1 MNLNAMNT
9 SAHHEQPRRQG
20 IFSRFLEQA
29 GSLTV
34 FSLRFIPSV
43 FVPPYE
49 LGEVRRHL
57 DDLGSKSIPLAGIT
71 GFIVGL
77 IIAMQTRPTLFRFG
91 ADAFLPA
98 MVAISFVRELGPV
111 ITALIVAGRVS
122 SGIGAELGSMRVTE
136 QIEAIEVSGIDP
148 YKFLV
153 VTRVLACVL
162 LQPLLTAIVNAIG
175 LFGSY
180 VAVALESSMSWQ
192 LYWDSVV
199 QSLTFADLIPGL
211 AKTAIFGFIIGI
223 VGCHQGFHAEGGTVG
238 VGRASTTAVVLSSM
252 LIIFTDMILVK
263 LTVWIWP

>member
-1 MNLNAMNT
+1 MDSDLPAVT
-9 SAHHEQPRRQG
+9 GGTTRFRSIRG
-20 IFSRFLEQA
+20 FLERA

-34 FSLRFIPSV
+34 FGARFFANV
-43 FVPPYE
+43 FVPPFE

-57 DDLGSKSIPLAGIT
+57 DELGSRSLPLVGIT

-77 IIAMQTRPTLFRFG
+77 ILSMQTRPTLFRFG
-91 ADAFLPA
+91 ADSFLPA

-122 SGIGAELGSMRVTE
+122 SGIGAELASMRVTE
-136 QIEAIEVSGIDP
+136 QIDAMEVSGINP
-148 YKFLV
+148 FKFLV
-153 VTRVLACVL
+153 VTRVLACII
-162 LQPLLTAIVNAIG
+162 LQPLLTAIVNGVG

-180 VAVALESSMSWQ
+180 IAVAIESSMSWT

-211 AKTAIFGFIIGI
+211 AKTAVFGFIIGI
-223 VGCHQGFHAEGGTVG
+223 VGCHQGYTAEGGTVG

-252 LIIFTDMILVK
+252 LIIFVDMVLVK
-263 LTVWIWP
+263 LTVLIWP

>member
-1 MNLNAMNT
+1 MT
-9 SAHHEQPRRQG
+9 ESFDGERPRKQG
-20 IFSRFLEQA
+20 VLSRFFEQA
-29 GSLTV
+29 GSLAV
-34 FSLRFIPSV
+34 FSLRFIPNV
-43 FVPPYE
+43 FSPPYE
-49 LGEVRRHL
+49 FAEVRRHL
-57 DDLGSKSIPLAGIT
+57 DDLGSKSLPLAGIT

-153 VTRVLACVL
+153 VTRVLACVI
-162 LQPLLTAIVNAIG
+162 LQPLLTAIVNAVG
-175 LFGSY
+175 LFGAY
-180 VAVALESSMSWQ
+180 IAVVLESSMSWR
-192 LYWDSVV
+192 LYWDSVIH
-199 QSLTFADLIPGL
+199 SLAFADVIPGL
-211 AKTAIFGFIIGI
+211 AKTAVFGFIIGI
-223 VGCHQGFHAEGGTVG
+223 VGCHQGYHAKGGTVG
-238 VGRASTTAVVLSSM
+238 VGKASTTSVVLSSM

>member
-1 MNLNAMNT
+1 MGIQDH
-9 SAHHEQPRRQG
+9 SEPRQRKRRFRF
-20 IFSRFLEQA
+20 ISDFLEQA

-34 FSLRFIPSV
+34 FSLRFFPNV
-43 FVPPYE
+43 LTPPYE
-49 LGEVRRHL
+49 FGEVRRHI
-57 DDLGSKSIPLAGIT
+57 DELGSRSLPLVGIT

-91 ADAFLPA
+91 ADSYLPA

-111 ITALIVAGRVS
+111 IAALIVAGRVS

-136 QIEAIEVSGIDP
+136 QIDAMEVSGIDP

-153 VTRVLACVL
+153 VTRVLACIL

-180 VAVALESSMSWQ
+180 VAVAIESSMSWR

-211 AKTAIFGFIIGI
+211 AKTAIFGFVIGI
-223 VGCHQGFHAEGGTVG
+223 VGCHQGYHATGGTVG
-238 VGRASTTAVVLSSM
+238 VGKASTSAVVLSSM
-252 LIIFTDMILVK
+252 LIIFVDMILVK